1 MKWRGSALFFEL
13 CTIKLWYLHFNHMK
27 AFSSSFFIFLFLLSS
42 LFIKDVQA
50 QFIKGFGLNAG
61 ATFSKQKWEGSN
73 PDFVSQKKYKAGLN
87 TAGFI
92 EYIDHKY
99 YRMVSELQFNMKG
112 ARESIDSLKG
122 FKYRANY
129 LSFNN
134 FFKIRQ
140 ELYDVT
146 PYALAGPRL
155 EFLLNSNIPSMRK
168 LHLSASA
175 GIGMEFL
182 YTRPWIIFGEIQYN
196 PDAMKALKITDF
208 GIRQNAWEIRVG
220 VKYERK
226 RKADCPR
233 PSGGRN
239 F

>member
-1 MKWRGSALFFEL
+1 MTFQRILFI
-13 CTIKLWYLHFNHMK
+13 C
-27 AFSSSFFIFLFLLSS
+27 IFLAGMFAQA
-42 LFIKDVQA
+42 IVANA
-50 QFIKGFGLNAG
+50 QFIKGFGASAG
-61 ATFSKQKWEGSN
+61 ATFSRQKWKATN
-73 PDFVSQKKYKAGLN
+73 PDFVSQKKYIAGLN
-87 TAGFI
+87 SALFV

-99 YRMVSELQFNMKG
+99 YRMVSELQYNMKG
-112 ARESIDSLKG
+112 ARESIDTLKG
-122 FKYRANY
+122 VRYRANY

-155 EFLLNSNIPSMRK
+155 EFLLNSNLASMRK
-168 LHLSASA
+168 VHLTASA
-175 GIGMEFL
+175 GVGMEFL
-182 YTRPWIIFGEIQYN
+182 YTRPWIIFAEIHYN
-196 PDAMKALKITDF
+196 PDAMKALQITDF

-220 VKYERK
+220 LKYERK

>member
-1 MKWRGSALFFEL
+1 MKWNGTTLFFEL
-13 CTIKLWYLHFNHMK
+13 CTINSTYLHFNSMK
-27 AFSSSFFIFLFLLSS
+27 AFATCFLIVFFAMNGLFLNP
-42 LFIKDVQA
+42 VQA
-50 QFIKGFGLNAG
+50 QFIKGFGLNVG
-61 ATFSKQKWEGSN
+61 ATFSKQKWVGSN
-73 PDFVSQKKYKAGLN
+73 PDFTSQKKYKAGLN
-87 TAGFI
+87 SAGFI

-99 YRMVSELQFNMKG
+99 YRMISELQFNMKG

-122 FKYRANY
+122 LRYRANY

-146 PYALAGPRL
+146 PYALAGPRV
-155 EFLLNSNIPSMRK
+155 EYLLNSNIPSMRK
-168 LHLSASA
+168 LHVTASA

-208 GIRQNAWEIRVG
+208 GIRQNAWEVRVG